1 MTKCRNLSEVLV
13 AMIAEVPQ
21 DHNLRH
27 DLQTKLDSVMFTSPE
42 SMPNR
47 WLETQV
53 LIRSAFKEH
62 ASPDTLPTWG
72 KAVMDIWLNKL

>member
-1 MTKCRNLSEVLV
+1 LFDVLV

-21 DHNLRH
+21 DHQLRY
-27 DLQTKLDSVMFTSPE
+27 DFETKLESVMFTSPE
-42 SMPNR
+42 SMPGR

-53 LIRSAFKEH
+53 LILSAFKEH

-72 KAVMDIWLNKL
+72 KAVMAIWLNQL